1 MFPNGGSFENGII
14 NKPPQGAEFYDWSG
28 KVCGYE
34 GHLAFSWFFLQ
45 AVLTE
50 HPDHLQKIHRP
61 ITQQAPGLEEEILMT
76 ESRTAKGTPIVHMW
90 ECPQPDPIKP
100 GAGYPILEGATH
112 TEVYHAT
119 PETGGYSHHARLT
132 FHNGIFYAMWS
143 NHSKGE
149 DAPGQFVCFAVS
161 RGGKMWSAPQWLFP
175 PYGEIKGFNQV
186 GPHGTAAGWVAS
198 RGQLYGII
206 QLTDCVGF
214 ASSDRSSVQDHQD
227 AGHGFMVRE
236 NLGVVTRSVDASGDD
251 ITLGPIFLLPGGKAL
266 MATEPLAKEI
276 APANETLRATAEALH
291 NAIVARY
298 PAGERTAVDTLRPCE
313 PVYYR
318 AKDGKHVCLLRD
330 DEYSHRMYV
339 SVSDDGKAWPAA
351 QPTDIPDSPSL
362 SDAVV
367 LDDGTVLL
375 IGNQMAPWFDNP
387 GEIKHYGR
395 DPLMVSVSADGYRF
409 TRAYA
414 LRTGRQQFRVPNV
427 GGRGGGG
434 QYPSGLV
441 HNGRLYV
448 LYCMGKEDIW
458 VTSVSLR
465 DLGINARQ

>member
-1 MFPNGGSFENGII
+1 MVMLNIVAGVT
-14 NKPPQGAEFYDWSG
+14 QATAEELS
-28 KVCGYE
+28 
-34 GHLAFSWFFLQ
+34 
-45 AVLTE
+45 
-50 HPDHLQKIHRP
+50 
-61 ITQQAPGLEEEILMT
+61 MT
-76 ESRTAKGTPIVHMW
+76 GSRTSKGTPIVHMW
-90 ECPQPDPIKP
+90 KCPWPDPAKP

-119 PETGGYSHHARLT
+119 PETGGYSHHAKLT
-132 FHNGIFYAMWS
+132 VHNGVFYAMWS
-143 NHSKGE
+143 NHPKGE
-149 DAPGQFVCFAVS
+149 DSPGQFVRFSVS
-161 RGGKMWSAPQWLFP
+161 RDGKTWSVPQRLFP

-186 GPHGTAAGWVAS
+186 GPHGMAAGWVVWKG
-198 RGQLYGII
+198 RIYGVMA
-206 QLTDCVGF
+206 LTDCVGF
-214 ASSDRSSVQDHQD
+214 ANSDRSSMRDQQD
-227 AGHGFMVRE
+227 ANHSFMVRE
-236 NLGVVTRSVDASGDD
+236 HIGVVARMVDATDAEIS
-251 ITLGPIFLLPGGKAL
+251 LGPIVKLPGGKAL
-266 MATEPLAKEI
+266 MASEPLAKEI
-276 APANETLRATAEALH
+276 APPSEAVRATAEALQSIP
-291 NAIVARY
+291 AGI

-339 SVSDDGKAWPAA
+339 SVSDDGRTWPAA

-375 IGNQMAPWFDNP
+375 IGNQMAPKFDNP

-414 LRTGRQQFRVPNV
+414 LRCGRQAYRVPNV

-441 HNGRLYV
+441 HGGRLHV
-448 LYCMGKEDIW
+448 LYSMGKEDIW
-458 VTSVSLR
+458 ISSVALR
-465 DLGINARQ
+465 DLAIDVKTAQR